1 MQAVANG
8 IVPRLKR
15 IHPFSVYSSTV
26 NYYLGENKKFSLF
39 SLMHKVAETKS
50 HGNKNNISLVSKH

>member
-1 MQAVANG
+1 MQTVANG

-15 IHPFSVYSSTV
+15 IHPFSVYGSTV
-26 NYYLGENKKFSLF
+26 NCYLGENKKFSLF

-50 HGNKNNISLVSKH
+50 HGN